1 MHQENLQHG
10 LKKSMSPSQWDIT
23 IYFLFSFVLLSL
35 RFIKHL
41 PFLFSF
47 ARFFCPLVLTSSRSC
62 CTVCTSAHSA
72 TAMISK
78 GLINTRHFH
87 VHYHDH
93 YLIVVEIFIYIYI
106 FSGVGGFVPGRVSH
120 GKSFESLF
128 VWFLTQDQIVWAPVS
143 CRGAGLNDVSPLGQI
158 RAKTDK

>member
-62 CTVCTSAHSA
+62 CTVCTSAHGA

-93 YLIVVEIFIYIYI
+93 YLIVVEIFIYIYFFFRGGGI
-106 FSGVGGFVPGRVSH
+106 CPWQGLPWQIIWITLCLVPHPGPDSLSSSLLQRGWTKWCHSSGAD
-120 GKSFESLF
+120 KS
-128 VWFLTQDQIVWAPVS
+128 
-143 CRGAGLNDVSPLGQI
+143 
-158 RAKTDK
+158 